1 MQQFQDDL
9 MQLRV
14 HLAELKK
21 NLEDRI
27 SRLEER
33 VKMLEEGTGN
43 RTNRSVSQGTGN
55 DPVQNLPE

>member
-1 MQQFQDDL
+1 